1 MSDLVTLASS
11 VAPLATILGFIGTA
25 GAFAW
30 RKMSAMSR
38 TITALE
44 RAIAH
49 QDAQNRAVVLV
60 LTYPKSGLSAV
71 PLMRVWGWQIAEYT
85 MQEGEV
91 LPDTDQFRADL
102 RAADAVVLQG
112 TTVTDNAAIMRRRD
126 FRDVLGG
133 GVGVISVVPDQ
144 GTRYDQSL
152 FGMGDQSTTTPP
164 TTEAAVRA
172 SIARSWAY
180 KTLQGV
186 RPGGLGAAKAA
197 LPGG

>member
-1 MSDLVTLASS
+1 MSDLVTIASS

-85 MQEGEV
+85 MQDGEL

-112 TTVTDNAAIMRRRD
+112 TTVADNAAIMRRRD